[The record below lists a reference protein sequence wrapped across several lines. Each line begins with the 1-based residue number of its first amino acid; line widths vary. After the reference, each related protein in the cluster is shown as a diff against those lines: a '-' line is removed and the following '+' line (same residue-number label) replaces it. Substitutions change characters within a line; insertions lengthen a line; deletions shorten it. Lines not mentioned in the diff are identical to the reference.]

1 MKTLLLL
8 LLLAS
13 SLKAADV
20 QLAWDASP
28 AEGITNYQFY
38 AHTNILTAANLQ
50 SAVLR
55 KGVGTNLTV
64 KLEGITGPWWFA
76 VTAQREGLESEPSNI
91 LQVIFVPPVK
101 AEAPLNMRF
110 ASLSG
115 GPWLNQ
121 YLTKYFRMRW

>member
-8 LLLAS
+8 LFLS
-13 SLKAADV
+13 CSLKAADT
-20 QLAWDASP
+20 QIAWDASP
-28 AEGITNYQFY
+28 TEGVTNYQFY
-38 AHTNILTAANLQ
+38 AHTNVLTATNLQ
-50 SAVLR
+50 SAVLK

-64 KLEGITGPWWFA
+64 RLEGATGPWWFA
-76 VTAQREGLESEPSNI
+76 VTAQKEGLESEPSSI
-91 LQVIFVPPVK
+91 LEVIFVPPVK

-115 GPWLNQ
+115 GPWFYQ